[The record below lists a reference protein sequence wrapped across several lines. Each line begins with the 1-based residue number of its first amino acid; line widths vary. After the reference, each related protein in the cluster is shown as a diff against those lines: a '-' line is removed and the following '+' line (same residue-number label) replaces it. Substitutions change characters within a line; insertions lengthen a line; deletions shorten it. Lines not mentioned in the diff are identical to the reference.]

1 MRKLSWMLLLI
12 FLGTLPFP
20 ACAVE
25 KKKAVR
31 KAPKTGEAKPQ
42 TPAAP
47 KKLPLLLDFGRG
59 VCIPC
64 KRMKPILEEMIKEC
78 EGKAVI
84 RILDIDQEK
93 ELTEKNKIMMIPTQV
108 FYDTTGKEIYR
119 HVGFFEKDSMRTHL
133 RALGAVCV
141 SPK

>member
-1 MRKLSWMLLLI
+1 MRTLTWILLLI
-12 FLGTLPFP
+12 FLGTLSFQ

-25 KKKAVR
+25 KKKAAG
-31 KAPKTGEAKPQ
+31 KATKAEAAKPKTP
-42 TPAAP
+42 PAP
-47 KKLPLLLDFGRG
+47 KKLPVLLDFGRG

-84 RILDIDQEK
+84 RIVEIDHER
-93 ELTEKNKIMMIPTQV
+93 ELTEKNKIIMIPTQV
-108 FYDTTGKEIYR
+108 FFDTTGKEVYR
-119 HVGFFEKDSMRTHL
+119 HVGFFEKDSMRAHL
-133 RALGAVCV
+133 RALGTVCE

>member
-1 MRKLSWMLLLI
+1 MRNLTWVLLLI
-12 FLGTLPFP
+12 FLGAISFQ

-31 KAPKTGEAKPQ
+31 KTPKTEQAKPA
-42 TPAAP
+42 TP
-47 KKLPLLLDFGRG
+47 KTLPILLDFGRG

-84 RILDIDQEK
+84 RIVEIDHER

-108 FYDTTGKEIYR
+108 FFDTTGKEAFR
-119 HVGFFEKDSMRTHL
+119 HVGFFEKDSMRAHL
-133 RALGAVCV
+133 RALGAVC
-141 SPK
+141 SPAK

>member
-1 MRKLSWMLLLI
+1 MRNLSWTLLLI
-12 FLGTLPFP
+12 LLGTLPFQ

-25 KKKAVR
+25 KKKATR
-31 KAPKTGEAKPQ
+31 KAPKTGEVKSQ
-42 TPAAP
+42 TPAVP

-84 RILDIDQEK
+84 QIVEIDKER
-93 ELTEKNKIMMIPTQV
+93 ELTEKAKIMMIPTQV
-108 FYDTTGKEIYR
+108 FYDTTGKEVYR
-119 HVGFFEKDSMRTHL
+119 HVGFFEKDSMRAHL